1 MLAAMRRPSIAIVG
15 PGRLGTALAVSLR
28 RAGYRVD
35 EIVARSD
42 KASFARARALARETA
57 SGASLL
63 STATL
68 EADVVWFCMPDS
80 QIAKVAEQ
88 VAAKNWRGRFAFHSS
103 GVLAS
108 DVLIPLQLEGA
119 AIASVHP
126 LMTFVEGSS
135 PDLKGVTFAIEG
147 DKSAVKV
154 ASDVVRNLKARP
166 ASIRK
171 RDKAAYHAF
180 ATLICP
186 LLVSLLASA
195 EQAAG
200 LAGVSRNDARKRML
214 PIVQQTLQ
222 NYVRLGPMK
231 AFTGPFVRG
240 DAGTVGMHLAALAKM
255 PAASNVY
262 AGLAQAALELL
273 PSKDQKEMSRLLSV
287 PSSRT
292 SRSLR

>member
-1 MLAAMRRPSIAIVG
+1 MLPAMMRPCIAIVG
-15 PGRLGTALAVSLR
+15 PGRLGTALALSLKR
-28 RAGYRVD
+28 SGYRID
-35 EIVARSD
+35 EIVSREY
-42 KASFARARALARETA
+42 KASFARAQALAQKTA
-57 SGASLL
+57 SRASKLRSARL
-63 STATL
+63 N
-68 EADVVWFCMPDS
+68 ADVVWFCVPDS
-80 QIAKVAEQ
+80 QIARLAEQ
-88 VAAKNWRGRFAFHSS
+88 VDDRDWRGQFAFHSS

-108 DVLIPLQLEGA
+108 HVLSPLQLQGA

-147 DKSAVKV
+147 DKSAVKQ
-154 ASDVVRNLKARP
+154 AADVVRNLRARP

-200 LAGVSRNDARKRML
+200 QAGVSRNDARKRML

-222 NYVRLGPMK
+222 NYMKFGPAK
-231 AFTGPFVRG
+231 AFTGPIARG
-240 DAGTVGMHLAALAKM
+240 DAETVRMHLDALARVPVTK
-255 PAASNVY
+255 NGY
-262 AGLAQAALELL
+262 AGLVLAALELL
-273 PSKDQKEMSRLLSV
+273 PSRNQKQLSKLFGG
-287 PSSRT
+287 P
-292 SRSLR
+292 SLRTLR